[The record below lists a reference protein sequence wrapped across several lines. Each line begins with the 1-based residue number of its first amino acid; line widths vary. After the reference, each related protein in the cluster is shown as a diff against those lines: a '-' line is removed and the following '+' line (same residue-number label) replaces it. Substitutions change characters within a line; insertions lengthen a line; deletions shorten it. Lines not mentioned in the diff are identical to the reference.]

1 MKPSNPRALASLCA
15 FVMICGG
22 VFVSPTF
29 AETTD
34 DEEPTESGL
43 VEEVLVEGEEP
54 RTQTEILDEGTL
66 EMGRYANLAVALE
79 MVPGV
84 SGVRRSLNAYEP
96 VIRGL
101 GWERVQT
108 QVNGLPIYG
117 ACPGRMDPPATV
129 VAQSS
134 VQETAVVKGLSSLTL
149 GPAGTGGRLMLS
161 TDYDR
166 GADAGREVSP
176 WGRAAYNGAGDA
188 YNLEAGVEGGTARF
202 DYSAGLDAFSQG
214 DYESGDGTVVPA
226 NQDERG
232 ATLSLG
238 GRPTDTQRV
247 FGSVVVQDGEEIDYP
262 SLPMDTDSTET
273 RLYNVGY
280 RLLPSDSSLAKLDLR
295 VGYGNTDHVMSN
307 RNRPNRSMVEAEAVS
322 YSESASAGANSDWRL
337 TESSSLEAGLDY
349 SALDRDAVRERH
361 MVTSGMTFYDHIWP
375 EVSQDDTGAFAEYQ
389 LTRQLRWNLRL
400 GARFDAVASKAKAA
414 DDPSLG
420 GQTARYWYEFFY
432 GPEAAKTDRDE
443 SLPSANVVVHRTF
456 AGGVTLEAGI
466 GLVSRAA
473 SVTERY
479 YAFAPA
485 PGGFL
490 VGNPALDA
498 ERKRELVVGTTVAR
512 SRWNGALSVYYYS
525 VADYINPTNL
535 AETDVNMDGQDD
547 LVRGFVNVDATLYG
561 GELSGAWQATR
572 RIDVP
577 FSLAYVHGD
586 NDTTGN
592 PLPLIPA
599 PEAYAAVRF
608 ELSERRAGWVELGG
622 RFVAKQDRVDPDY
635 GGSPTTGY
643 GEDPTPGYAVWHLRG
658 GVTLAKHFVL
668 EAGIENLFDK
678 EYWEHLTPTAV
689 MPVGDLQAGQEI
701 PQPGRALF
709 IAARIAY

>member
-1 MKPSNPRALASLCA
+1 MSLSVKPSNTGALGGLCA
-15 FVMICGG
+15 FLMIFGG
-22 VFVSPTF
+22 VFVAPTF

-34 DEEPTESGL
+34 DEQPTESGL
-43 VEEVLVEGEEP
+43 VEEVVVEGEEA
-54 RTQTEILDEGTL
+54 RTQTEVLDEGPL

-129 VAQSS
+129 VAKSA
-134 VQETAVVKGLSSLTL
+134 VQEAAVVKGLSSLTL
-149 GPAGTGGRLMLS
+149 GPAGTGGRLLLS

-166 GADAGREVSP
+166 GEGAGSETHP

-188 YNLEAGVEGGTARF
+188 YNLEAGVEGGTAAF
-202 DYSAGLDAFSQG
+202 DYSLGLETFGQG

-226 NQDERG
+226 NQDEQG
-232 ATLSLG
+232 ASLSLG
-238 GRPTDTQRV
+238 GRPNDTQRV
-247 FGSVVVQDGEEIDYP
+247 FGSLVVQDGEKIDYP

-280 RLLPSDSSLAKLDLR
+280 RLLPSDSKLAQLDLR

-307 RNRPNRSMVEAEAVS
+307 RYRPNRSMVEAEAVS
-322 YSESASAGANSDWRL
+322 YSDSASAGANSDWRL
-337 TESSSLEAGLDY
+337 TESSSLEAGLDF

-361 MVTSGMTFYDHIWP
+361 MVASGMTFYDPIWP
-375 EVSQDDTGAFAEYQ
+375 DVSQDDAGAFAEYR
-389 LTRQLRWNLRL
+389 LTRQSRWNLRL
-400 GARFDAVASKAKAA
+400 GARFDAVTSKAKAA

-432 GPEAAKTDRDE
+432 GPEAATTNRDE
-443 SLPSANVVVHRTF
+443 SLPSANAVMHRVF

-473 SVTERY
+473 SMTERY

-485 PGGFL
+485 PGGYL

-498 ERKRELVVGTTVAR
+498 ERKRELVVGTTVER
-512 SRWNGALSVYYYS
+512 SKWNGALSVYYYS
-525 VADYINPTNL
+525 VADYINATTI
-535 AETDVNMDGQDD
+535 AEMDVNMDGQDD

-561 GELSGAWQATR
+561 GELSGAWKPGR

-592 PLPLIPA
+592 PLALIPA

-608 ELSERRAGWVELGG
+608 ALSERRAGWVELGG
-622 RFVAKQDRVDPDY
+622 RFVASQDRIDPD
-635 GGSPTTGY
+635 Y

-668 EAGIENLFDK
+668 EAGIENLLDK
-678 EYWEHLTPTAV
+678 EYWEHLTPTAI
-689 MPVGDLQAGQEI
+689 MPVGGLQAGQEI

-709 IAARIAY
+709 IAARVAY